1 MGKKRKKLHE
11 FTIHDDIK
19 YLGPLSY
26 REFKILGWFCIVLAQ
41 AATLITLAGKVNSDF
56 ALKMGTRYSILNSI
70 SSLSLPLLLFANF
83 AIILSNHKGYRKQLI
98 TNGSILIS
106 LFLLFVLFFHHFVIG
121 TYAGL
126 IRDTNAAKDSLADA
140 IRGAT
145 AGKGFFAFNIFVDLF
160 LCTSFLYFLDH
171 RPQKVFVGKK
181 LIIFRLFAI
190 FPVLYEI
197 GSIYLKWLSS
207 GNVIRIP
214 FILYPLLTVKPPMT
228 FVVFILLA
236 LFMKFRERKFCRN
249 GRTYEEYR
257 EFLTTR
263 RNSLNFSV
271 YAAIILVV
279 MGIVDLIIAV
289 LVPMISMGSQLGME
303 LAASGTVTE
312 ELEAALTSN
321 LQRMFAIGF
330 GESIPLIF
338 LAPFMLL
345 FSYNRK
351 RKHPEY
357 DSVIPLGAI
366 ILIILTYFQ
375 GIYQI
380 AWVIPFDKTETT
392 PAASVSGTEPG
403 LESEAESGFDLGS
416 MIMLFMM
423 MSQMED
429 IDFSAMD
436 AEIPV
441 DTPAL
446 E

>member
-1 MGKKRKKLHE
+1 
-11 FTIHDDIK
+11 
-19 YLGPLSY
+19 
-26 REFKILGWFCIVLAQ
+26 
-41 AATLITLAGKVNSDF
+41 
-56 ALKMGTRYSILNSI
+56 
-70 SSLSLPLLLFANF
+70 
-83 AIILSNHKGYRKQLI
+83 
-98 TNGSILIS
+98 
-106 LFLLFVLFFHHFVIG
+106 
-121 TYAGL
+121 
-126 IRDTNAAKDSLADA
+126 
-140 IRGAT
+140 
-145 AGKGFFAFNIFVDLF
+145 
-160 LCTSFLYFLDH
+160 
-171 RPQKVFVGKK
+171 
-181 LIIFRLFAI
+181 
-190 FPVLYEI
+190 
-197 GSIYLKWLSS
+197 
-207 GNVIRIP
+207 
-214 FILYPLLTVKPPMT
+214 MT

-257 EFLTTR
+257 EFLTTK

-279 MGIVDLIIAV
+279 MGIVDLFIAIV
-289 LVPMISMGSQLGME
+289 VPMIIMGSQLGME
-303 LAASGTVTE
+303 LAASGTVTA

-392 PAASVSGTEPG
+392 QAASVSGTEPA
-403 LESEAESGFDLGS
+403 LESETESEFDLGS
-416 MIMLFMM
+416 LIMMFMM
-423 MSQMED
+423 MSEMED
-429 IDFSAMD
+429 MDFSTMD
-436 AEIPV
+436 AAPETV
-441 DTPAL
+441 PAL